1 MGDDG
6 SLMDDRS
13 FISLNIMVVDSL
25 VDGNLLHL
33 SSEGSSDSDL
43 RSINVGCVV
52 TEGWADIHGVSVVVC
67 ALKRNI
73 VILRSGHSEVK
84 WVVRVILVV
93 IGIILVTMGVLRG
106 HVVVA
111 GVHVV
116 LGSGRL
122 LGGVDEMTGS
132 RSVLW
137 FLVVLGSGLSVMGS
151 RFRVV
156 RLGGVRSF
164 MMRSLVVLRGSM
176 VRCLVMLWCGM
187 MCWSSVVGGGLV
199 MLRHL
204 LVLDDRL

>member
-73 VILRSGHSEVK
+73 VVLRSGHSEVK

-93 IGIILVTMGVLRG
+93 IGVVLVTMGVLTG
-106 HVVVA
+106 HVVV
-111 GVHVV
+111 
-116 LGSGRL
+116 
-122 LGGVDEMTGS
+122 
-132 RSVLW
+132 
-137 FLVVLGSGLSVMGS
+137 
-151 RFRVV
+151 
-156 RLGGVRSF
+156 
-164 MMRSLVVLRGSM
+164 
-176 VRCLVMLWCGM
+176 
-187 MCWSSVVGGGLV
+187 
-199 MLRHL
+199 
-204 LVLDDRL
+204 